1 MRVIA
6 PLTSPWA
13 ARKASSSWV
22 STSTRALP
30 MPTTSRVA
38 WSVTRGRLV
47 GAATT
52 DAAGCGWCQSWV
64 ACPSVPEQ
72 IPPPEALTPDVAAAS
87 TDANPHRLPRTVVPR
102 RYDLTLEP
110 DLDAATFGG
119 HESTAE
125 VGGERLVAAV
135 ALDDESERATLS
147 FERELPAGEATL
159 HLRFRGVLN
168 DKLRGFYR
176 STFTDDAG
184 VERVLA
190 TTQMEAT
197 DARRAFPC
205 WDEPDAKSV
214 FGITLVVP
222 GDLLAISNAG
232 ELDRTPVAGGT
243 DGDGARV
250 AVRFA
255 DTMPMSTYF
264 VAFVVGPFV
273 ATNPVDV
280 DGKPLRVVCPVGK
293 EHLAAY
299 ALEVGAF
306 ALRYFTAWF
315 GIVYPGD
322 KLDLVAI
329 PDFAF
334 GAMEN
339 LGCVTFRERYVL
351 VEPETSTQAELQAV
365 VDVIA
370 HELAHMWFGDLVTM
384 RWWNGIWLNEAF
396 ATFMEMTCT
405 DAFRPDWQR
414 WVDFGLSRTAAFDT
428 DALGATRPIEYPVV
442 SPADA
447 DGMFDVLTYEK
458 GASVVRM
465 LEQHL
470 GVDRFREGIRRYM
483 FRHQYGN
490 TETSDLWDALEAE
503 SGEPVRRI
511 AESWIF
517 QGGFPEVA
525 VEPVGDGMPGLRL
538 AQRRF
543 RYEGAGGAEQGV
555 GAPTDGARWSVPIAV
570 ESGSTAESTVD
581 RLLLD
586 DDVLEIDQPARASW
600 VKANAGA
607 HGFFRV
613 RYAEPLL
620 AALLDRLD
628 QLTPLERYTLVD
640 DAWAS
645 VLAGT
650 TSASGFVETVQ
661 RFADETDLSVWERI
675 LAGLGQLDR
684 LVEGDALQALRTR
697 VATLVGPSRALLG
710 ADPRPDDDDRTRS
723 LRGVLLQAAALLGDD
738 GAACARSVD
747 LLEAFLSDPASV
759 DPSLGSA
766 ALVVSATQGDEGLHD
781 RLVERFRAS
790 DNPQDRE
797 RLLLALSRFRDAGCL
812 RRALELT
819 LSGAVRTQDA
829 PYLLRETLTNRD
841 NGAAALD
848 FVVDHWGEI
857 TERFPANSI
866 PRLVSGVR
874 SVRNRA
880 LAERVAAFLADKPI
894 PQGERQVRQPIERM
908 WVTVALAERE
918 APRLA
923 AYLRG

>member
-1 MRVIA
+1 
-6 PLTSPWA
+6 
-13 ARKASSSWV
+13 
-22 STSTRALP
+22 
-30 MPTTSRVA
+30 
-38 WSVTRGRLV
+38 
-47 GAATT
+47 
-52 DAAGCGWCQSWV
+52 
-64 ACPSVPEQ
+64 VPEQ
-72 IPPPEALTPDVAAAS
+72 IPSPEIGMPDPS
-87 TDANPHRLPRTVVPR
+87 ANPHRLPRAVVPR

-110 DLDAATFGG
+110 DLEAATFAGN
-119 HESTAE
+119 ETIAVEVLTETNEVVLNAVEMEIDEATAE
-125 VGGERLVAAV
+125 VTTEGQTGGEPLVAVV
-135 ALDDESERATLS
+135 ALDDDAERATLT
-147 FERELPAGEATL
+147 FDRPLPAGEAAL
-159 HLRFRGVLN
+159 HLRFRAVLN

-176 STFTDDAG
+176 STFIDDDG

-205 WDEPDAKSV
+205 WDEPDAKAV
-214 FGITLVVP
+214 FGVTLVVP
-222 GDLLAISNAG
+222 EDLLAISNAAELERAPVG
-232 ELDRTPVAGGT
+232 ETPDGRKKVAI
-243 DGDGARV
+243 
-250 AVRFA
+250 RFA
-255 DTMPMSTYF
+255 DTMPMSTYL
-264 VAFVVGPFV
+264 VAFVVGPLA
-273 ATNPVDV
+273 ATDPIDV

-306 ALRYFTAWF
+306 ALRYFSDWF

-351 VEPETSTQAELQAV
+351 VDPATSTQAELRAV

-370 HELAHMWFGDLVTM
+370 HEIAHMWFGDLVTM
-384 RWWNGIWLNEAF
+384 KWWNGIWLNEAF

-414 WVDFGLSRTAAFDT
+414 WVDFGLSRTAALDT
-428 DALGATRPIEYPVV
+428 DALEATRPIEYPVV

-470 GVDRFREGIRRYM
+470 GADRFRDGIRRYM
-483 FRHQYGN
+483 ARHQYGN

-517 QGGFPEVA
+517 QGGFPEVG
-525 VEPVGDGMPGLRL
+525 VEEGSGDPLTVRL

-543 RYEGAGGAEQGV
+543 RYAGAGNGTASGGADRGR
-555 GAPTDGARWSVPIAV
+555 GGPHWSVPVAV
-570 ESGSTAESTVD
+570 ESGGEATVTVD

-586 DDVLEIDQPARASW
+586 GEALEVERPPGTSW
-600 VKANAGA
+600 VNANAGA
-607 HGFFRV
+607 HGFYRV

-620 AALLDRLD
+620 TALLDHVGE
-628 QLTPLERYTLVD
+628 LTPLERYTLVD

-645 VLAGT
+645 VLAAAT
-650 TSASGFVETVQ
+650 PAPSFVETVEH
-661 RFADETDLSVWERI
+661 FVDETDLSVWERI
-675 LAGLGQLDR
+675 VGGLGQLER
-684 LVEGDALQALRTR
+684 LVEGDAAQRLHTR
-697 VATLVGPSRALLG
+697 VATLVGPARARLG
-710 ADPRPDDDDRTRS
+710 PDVRPESDDDRTRS
-723 LRGVLLQAAALLGDD
+723 LRGLLLQTGALLGDD
-738 GAACARSVD
+738 GAARERSAE
-747 LLEAFLSDPASV
+747 LLDAYLGDSGGV
-759 DPSLGSA
+759 DPGLAAA
-766 ALVVSATQGDEGLHD
+766 ALVVSATLGDEALHE

-797 RLLLALSRFRDAGCL
+797 RLLLALSRFRDPACL
-812 RRALELT
+812 RRTLDMA
-819 LSGAVRTQDA
+819 LSGTVRTQDA

-841 NGAAALD
+841 NGAAA
-848 FVVDHWGEI
+848 FAFITEHWSEI

-874 SVRNRA
+874 AVRNRA
-880 LAERVAAFLADKPI
+880 LAEQVVAFLADHPI
-894 PQGERQVRQPIERM
+894 PQAQQVRQHVERM

-918 APRLA
+918 SERLA
-923 AYLRG
+923 AYLSG